1 MPINRMLVAFIP
13 CVVLLAGVAAAG
25 ETPALGSTRITQA
38 MVEGGN
44 LSNAKMRRE
53 GRRVFTTPFNVL
65 DGLGD
70 GPSAAARP
78 TLQANG
84 MFLRVNGL
92 DSQSCLECHSIL
104 SNATIPARFA
114 VGGAGGVSTNAMAGP
129 SQIDVD
135 DSDENGFAAFNG
147 RFINPPFV
155 FGAGG
160 VELLAKEMT
169 VELQALR
176 ADAQGSPGQ
185 VVPLI
190 TKGIDFGTIVF
201 QSGEF
206 DTSAV
211 EGIAADLVVR
221 PFGRKGEFATVRAF
235 DIGAMQF
242 HFGMQPA
249 EIVGADVDEDG
260 DGVAN
265 EILAGELS
273 VLHVFGVTLERP
285 RQNRMNAEAR
295 AGAATFAG
303 IGCVDCHV
311 PELVTRSRTLDV
323 SFPEIETDPGANVFA
338 SLDLSHA
345 PAKFRRVSGGGLRV
359 PLFADLKRH
368 DMGAALAES
377 TGGALDAHFTTARL
391 WGVADSAPYL
401 HDGRASTMT
410 EAILL
415 HGGEAEAAR
424 TAFDGLSESEQ
435 DAVLGFLKTLRTP
448 RTVRGR

>member
-1 MPINRMLVAFIP
+1 MSISRIF
-13 CVVLLAGVAAAG
+13 VVFVPVIFQIAGVAAAG
-25 ETPALGSTRITQA
+25 ESPALGGARITQA
-38 MVEGGN
+38 MVADGD
-44 LSNAKMRRE
+44 LSTAEMRRE

-70 GPSAAARP
+70 GPLPTGRP

-92 DSQSCLECHSIL
+92 DSQTCLECHTIL
-104 SNATIPARFA
+104 SSATIPARFA

-129 SQIDVD
+129 TEIDVD
-135 DSDENGFAAFNG
+135 DSDDNGFAAFNG
-147 RFINPPFV
+147 RFINPPFL

-169 VELQALR
+169 DDLQALR
-176 ADAQGSPGQ
+176 ADAEQGPGQ
-185 VVPLI
+185 VVSLI

-201 QSGEF
+201 EDGDF

-211 EGIAADLVVR
+211 EGVAADLVVR

-235 DIGAMQF
+235 DVGAMQF
-242 HFGMQPA
+242 HLGMQPT
-249 EIVGADVDEDG
+249 EVVGDDVDEDG

-273 VLHVFGVTLERP
+273 VLHVFGTTLERP
-285 RQNRMNAEAR
+285 RQIRMNAEAR
-295 AGAATFAG
+295 SGATTFAAL
-303 IGCVDCHV
+303 GCADCHV
-311 PELVTRSRTLDV
+311 PELLTRSRRLGV
-323 SFPEIETDPGANVFA
+323 SFPEIETDPSANVFA

-345 PAKFRRVSGGGLRV
+345 PSKFRRVPGGGLRV

-401 HDGRASTMT
+401 HDGRATTLT

-424 TAFDGLSESEQ
+424 VGFDGLSEPEK
-435 DAVLGFLKTLRTP
+435 DAVLEFLRTLRTP

>member
-1 MPINRMLVAFIP
+1 MPIRSIVVALLSF
-13 CVVLLAGVAAAG
+13 VLLLSDIAAAG

-38 MVEGGN
+38 MVASGD
-44 LSNAKMRRE
+44 LSKAQMRRE

-70 GPSAAARP
+70 GASAAARP

-114 VGGAGGVSTNAMAGP
+114 VGGAGGVSTNAMAAP
-129 SQIDVD
+129 SEIDVD
-135 DSDENGFAAFNG
+135 DSDGNGFAAFDG

-169 VELQALR
+169 AELQALR
-176 ADAQGSPGQ
+176 ADAEGSPGQ

-201 QSGEF
+201 ANGEL

-211 EGIAADLVVR
+211 EGIAPDLVVR

-235 DIGAMQF
+235 DVGAMQF
-242 HFGMQPA
+242 HFGMQPT
-249 EIVGADVDEDG
+249 EIVGDDVDEDA
-260 DGVAN
+260 DGVTN
-265 EILAGELS
+265 EILAGEMS
-273 VLHVFGVTLERP
+273 VLHVFGATLERP
-285 RQNRMNAEAR
+285 RQTRLSAEAR
-295 AGAATFAG
+295 VGATIFEG
-303 IGCVDCHV
+303 VGCADCHV
-311 PELVTRSRTLDV
+311 PELVTRSRTLSL
-323 SFPEIETDPGANVFA
+323 SFPEVELDPDANVFA
-338 SLDLSHA
+338 SFDLSHA
-345 PAKFRRVSGGGLRV
+345 PAKFRRVPGGGLRV

-377 TGGALDAHFTTARL
+377 TGGALDPHFTTARL
-391 WGVADSAPYL
+391 WGVADSAPYM
-401 HDGRASTMT
+401 HDGRASTLT

-424 TAFDGLSESEQ
+424 VAFDGLSEPDQ
-435 DAVLGFLKTLRTP
+435 DAVLDFLKTLRTP
-448 RTVRGR
+448 RNVRGR